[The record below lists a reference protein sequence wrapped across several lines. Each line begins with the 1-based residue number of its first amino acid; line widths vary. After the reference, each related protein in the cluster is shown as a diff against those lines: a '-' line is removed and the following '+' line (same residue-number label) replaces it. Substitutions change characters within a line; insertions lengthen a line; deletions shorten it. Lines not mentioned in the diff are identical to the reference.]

1 MKEYEYSFKVK
12 DINPYIEYCENN
24 NYINKSITK
33 ENRIVYENDSLKHVI
48 ARITTNNYETI
59 LDFKNVNK
67 EQNDLK
73 ISNESLSLK
82 IDNNINE
89 IKSMLEVLG
98 FYETANN
105 IRTRYIYEKDG
116 VIFEID
122 NYINPK
128 MNVIAIEGNKT
139 KVDNIYN
146 ELKATIKEEK
156 L

>member
-12 DINPYIEYCENN
+12 DIKPYIEYCENN

-33 ENRIVYENDSLKHVI
+33 ENRIVYENNNLKHII
-48 ARITTNNYETI
+48 ARITTSENKAV
-59 LDFKNVNK
+59 LDFKNINK

-73 ISNESLSLK
+73 ISNESLPLT
-82 IDNNINE
+82 ITNNINE

-98 FYETANN
+98 FYESANN
-105 IRTRYIYEKDG
+105 TRIRYIYEKDD

-122 NYINPK
+122 NYIKPK

-146 ELKATIKEEK
+146 ELKTIIKE
-156 L
+156 

>member
-12 DINPYIEYCENN
+12 DIKPYIEYCKNN

-33 ENRIVYENDSLKHVI
+33 ENRIVYENNNLKHII
-48 ARITTNNYETI
+48 ARITTNDYETI

-73 ISNESLSLK
+73 ISTESLPLK

-89 IKSMLEVLG
+89 IKSILQVLD

-122 NYINPK
+122 EYINTK

-146 ELKATIKEEK
+146 ELKTIIKE
-156 L
+156 